1 MSVSDQL
8 MQQAWFNLLYVAVFI
23 IVGVA
28 ISGIRQYNKSKKK
41 CPNGHQ
47 YDSVNTYT
55 YLFL

>member
-1 MSVSDQL
+1 MIKWLVMSVSDQL

-41 CPNGHQ
+41 
-47 YDSVNTYT
+47 
-55 YLFL
+55 